1 MKENSIKLKIEELK
15 KEGVY
20 RKLSVSSSPNKA
32 VITLNG
38 KQVIN
43 LCSNNYLG
51 FANHPRMK
59 EAAKKAI
66 DKYGVGSGAVRT
78 ISGNIEIHEE
88 LDERLAKFK
97 REEAALVFQSG
108 FLANLGVIQAITDRG
123 DLIIS
128 DELNHASII
137 DGVRLS
143 RADKAVYPH
152 SDMKALEQILKERRK
167 DYNEVLIITDGVFS
181 MDGVIA
187 NLPEIVRLA
196 KKYDA
201 KVYVD
206 DAHGS
211 GVLGENGRG
220 TVDHFNLHGQVDYIM
235 GTLSKAIGVVGAY
248 IAGSSEMKDYLLHRG
263 RPLLFST
270 SMMPAAC
277 GAAIEAITML
287 EETDE
292 YSKKLWDNTK
302 YFQSKLKELGFTL
315 GKTQT
320 PITPLMIY
328 DEAKTMDFAKK
339 LLERGVYTSGI
350 VFPTVPKGTAR
361 IRMMLSSEHTKEELD
376 FAIKQIYE
384 LSKELGII

>member
-143 RADKAVYPH
+143 RADKAVFPH

-181 MDGVIA
+181 MDGDIA